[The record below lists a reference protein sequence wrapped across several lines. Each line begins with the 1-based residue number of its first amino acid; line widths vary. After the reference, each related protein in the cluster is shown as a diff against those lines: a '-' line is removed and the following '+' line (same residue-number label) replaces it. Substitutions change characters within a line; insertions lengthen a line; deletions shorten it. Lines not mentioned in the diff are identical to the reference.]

1 MSIKEIAE
9 DLVTHNTMRVINIV
23 KFTTF
28 LLLIWL
34 VFDWLMSDFSI
45 QIVINLTE
53 KKETIRF

>member
-1 MSIKEIAE
+1 MSFKEIAK
-9 DLVTHNTMRVINIV
+9 DLVTHNTMRVINII
-23 KFTTF
+23 KFTTI

-45 QIVINLTE
+45 QIVINLNE